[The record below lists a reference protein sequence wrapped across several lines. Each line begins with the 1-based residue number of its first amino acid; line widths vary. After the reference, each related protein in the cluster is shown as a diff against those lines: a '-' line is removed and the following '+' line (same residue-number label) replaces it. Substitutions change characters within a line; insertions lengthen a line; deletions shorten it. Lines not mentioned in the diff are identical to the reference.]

1 MRTFFMT
8 FSLFFAIFLNGCN
21 SNSAYSNE
29 IESAYNYVDPISQE
43 TIKNWEKASVE
54 KYIPTGELEVKDEE
68 KNKYINIK
76 GFKTLKVSFKTT
88 DDAELGPINVYIDE
102 NSKKVLGV
110 GIRR

>member
-8 FSLFFAIFLNGCN
+8 FSLFFAIFLSGCN

-29 IESAYNYVDPISQE
+29 IESAYNYVDPISRE

-54 KYIPTGELEVKDEE
+54 KYIPTGELEVMDG
-68 KNKYINIK
+68 KNKNINIK

-88 DDAELGPINVYIDE
+88 DETELGPINVYIDE

-110 GIRR
+110 GIRK